1 MKKDASI
8 SIIGNVGKDAVL
20 RFTQAGK
27 AVTSFSVAVY
37 AGKDFPPQW
46 FSVVAWEALAEVA
59 RELCA
64 KGRKV
69 EVAGYLSSRRWKDK
83 NGEEKVSVELIA
95 QQIHKAEVKQAAP
108 KPVDDFNY
116 GPPPLTDSELPF

>member
-1 MKKDASI
+1 MTAASI
-8 SIIGNVGKDAVL
+8 TVVGNVGKEAVL
-20 RFTQAGK
+20 RYTQAGK

-83 NGEEKVSVELIA
+83 NGEEKVSVEIVA
-95 QQIHKAEVKQAAP
+95 QRIEKVDVKPAAP

-116 GPPPLTDSELPF
+116 GPPPMSDADLPF